1 MEHMATNYIVRIR
14 NMTDGTISGTFVVTE
29 EQGIDLCRALG
40 CTSNILEVEK
50 HSGMLDWAY
59 WDSLMT
65 HRVARGTREVTVAG
79 HTYTFVKRAK

>member
-1 MEHMATNYIVRIR
+1 MEDMATNHIVRIR
-14 NMTDGTISGTFVVTE
+14 NMTDGTISSTFVVTE
-29 EQGIDLCRALG
+29 EQGTTLCRALLP
-40 CTSNILEVEK
+40 TSNSLEVEK

-65 HRVARGTREVTVAG
+65 HRVARETRKVTVAG